1 MKNRRFL
8 ANAKQASFF
17 HGGEGGF
24 SYFVGEVDLNAVIF
38 KKRLVERI
46 ARIEFLLQIGA
57 KANRNVSAFD
67 TEGNGIREAYPA
79 KHEHLFRRRKMESS
93 LDLRRR
99 ILALESKHTRTG
111 LGAASAHFF
120 AKRKHLAKILFELGT
135 GDKSSLAALAV
146 CNAHAAKGFQSMAC
160 RHAADTHAFGN
171 FLFGGNGLADFE
183 CAGANLFQQA
193 LLDLVVQR
201 DDAFSIESELAHGC
215 SSCIDDWTYIAEG
228 EWCQADF
235 TDEANSFHFSGDRR
249 HQSQLE
255 PVLQSRRKRAMSEAL
270 PIGEA
275 VLEVISND
283 GAKRYVRVT
292 QTPFFIGR
300 GAETGNHLQLNDR
313 RISRNCAAIV
323 SEANKFYIEDRGQR
337 RGLYV
342 NGEKVESRELQH
354 GDAITFGLEDSY
366 EIIYRSSETSGD
378 DSIPMFLTRIE
389 HMTSTDQSSGGLNK
403 LNLLLE
409 ATTLLHSQLPLDS
422 VLGKM
427 LDHAISVTN
436 ADRGLLLETNQ
447 AGQLG
452 VRLARRN
459 GGMRLPPESLSPSQ
473 TAIQMALK
481 QQAAVITE
489 DLAQAEMNLQ
499 EAQSIV
505 SQGLRSVV
513 VIPLYSVTRASSDE
527 SLVDV
532 VRGQFLGVVYLDS
545 RKPAAF
551 SRLDRQILDAL
562 AADAAGTLDNARLV
576 ERERERQRL
585 EQEINIARDIQQAL
599 LPRALRKYPYLD
611 VKGCNF
617 PCLSVGGDY
626 FDVFPMGDGRTA
638 FLIADVSGKGLGA
651 ALLTT
656 MLQGALSGLT
666 LGYDPARVFTHINR
680 FLCDHAEVGRYATM
694 FFGVMDGGGH
704 MEFINAGHPSPYL
717 IRNGKAETPFTEGSY
732 PVGLVPEAEYTAAC
746 LKLEPGDTLVLFSD
760 GVTEAMDPDDEMF
773 GMPRLAEVL
782 NDKNDV
788 PLDHLQKCV
797 LEAVENFVRGARQAD
812 DLTML
817 LVRYQAASKDVM
829 TDTDAPST
837 SSAVA

>member
-1 MKNRRFL
+1 
-8 ANAKQASFF
+8 
-17 HGGEGGF
+17 
-24 SYFVGEVDLNAVIF
+24 
-38 KKRLVERI
+38 
-46 ARIEFLLQIGA
+46 
-57 KANRNVSAFD
+57 
-67 TEGNGIREAYPA
+67 
-79 KHEHLFRRRKMESS
+79 
-93 LDLRRR
+93 
-99 ILALESKHTRTG
+99 
-111 LGAASAHFF
+111 
-120 AKRKHLAKILFELGT
+120 
-135 GDKSSLAALAV
+135 
-146 CNAHAAKGFQSMAC
+146 
-160 RHAADTHAFGN
+160 
-171 FLFGGNGLADFE
+171 
-183 CAGANLFQQA
+183 
-193 LLDLVVQR
+193 
-201 DDAFSIESELAHGC
+201 
-215 SSCIDDWTYIAEG
+215 
-228 EWCQADF
+228 
-235 TDEANSFHFSGDRR
+235 
-249 HQSQLE
+249 
-255 PVLQSRRKRAMSEAL
+255 MSEAL
-270 PIGEA
+270 PISEA
-275 VLEVISND
+275 VLEVHSND
-283 GAKRYVRVT
+283 GGKRYVRVT

-337 RGLYV
+337 RGLFV
-342 NGEKVESRELQH
+342 NGEKVESRELQA
-354 GDAITFGLEDSY
+354 GDVISFGLEDSY
-366 EIIYRSSETSGD
+366 EIIFQSSESSGD

-389 HMTSTDQSSGGLNK
+389 HMTSADQSSGGLNK

-436 ADRGLLLETNQ
+436 ADRGLLLEVGQ
-447 AGQLG
+447 AGKLS
-452 VRLARRN
+452 VRLARKN

-481 QQAAVITE
+481 QQKAVITE

-505 SQGLRSVV
+505 AQGLRAVV

-527 SLVDV
+527 SLMDIS
-532 VRGQFLGVVYLDS
+532 RGQFLGVVYLDS
-545 RKPAAF
+545 RRPAAF
-551 SRLDRQILDAL
+551 SKLDRQILDAL

-585 EQEINIARDIQQAL
+585 EAEINIARDIQQAL
-599 LPRALRKYPYLD
+599 LPRGFKDYPHLD
-611 VKGCNF
+611 VSGCNF

-626 FDVFPMGDGRTA
+626 FDVFPIDDGRTA

-666 LGYDPARVFTHINR
+666 IGVDPARVFNHINR

-694 FFGVMDGGGH
+694 FFGVMDTSGNL
-704 MEFINAGHPSPYL
+704 EFINAGHPSPYL
-717 IRNGKAETPFTEGSY
+717 IRRGKAETPFTEGSY
-732 PVGLVPEAEYTAAC
+732 PVGLVPEAEYTAVC

-760 GVTEAMDPDDEMF
+760 GVTEAMDPEDEMF
-773 GMPRLAEVL
+773 GMKRLEEVL
-782 NDKNDV
+782 NDKGDV
-788 PLDHLQKCV
+788 TLEHLQKCI
-797 LEAVENFVRGARQAD
+797 LESVENFVRGARQAD

-817 LVRYQAASKDVM
+817 LVRFQATAQSAL